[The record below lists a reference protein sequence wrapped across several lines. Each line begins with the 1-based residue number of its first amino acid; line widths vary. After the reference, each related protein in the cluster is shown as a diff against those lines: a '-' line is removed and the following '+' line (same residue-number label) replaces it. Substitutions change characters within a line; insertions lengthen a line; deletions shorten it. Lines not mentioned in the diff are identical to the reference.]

1 MIARPASKI
10 SVRTTLDWEGRMRK
24 ILLGLIFTAIIAA
37 PAPAQDYHKNF
48 AECAKEV
55 GLFFDPSYTHKVQGE
70 AGGGVLRRW
79 RFHSEAQ
86 QALFN
91 DCLAR
96 KASLAPKP
104 SAKGPQRVSR

>member
-1 MIARPASKI
+1 MRKTWFGLAFAAIMVYPAS
-10 SVRTTLDWEGRMRK
+10 
-24 ILLGLIFTAIIAA
+24 
-37 PAPAQDYHKNF
+37 AQDYHRNF

-55 GLFFDPSYTHKVQGE
+55 GLFFDPSYTHKLQG
-70 AGGGVLRRW
+70 ADASGRVLRRW
-79 RFHSEAQ
+79 YFHSEAQ
-86 QALFN
+86 QATFN